1 MICKNQRDRYRNS
14 LAVQWLRL
22 GVSLP
27 WTRIRSLVGELRSHK
42 PCNAAKK
49 KKKKKERQKQLLSK
63 VFWSVIPIKMH
74 TGNVLGLDRGGA
86 CTTLGMH

>member
-49 KKKKKERQKQLLSK
+49 KKKKKGETET
-63 VFWSVIPIKMH
+63 VIVKGILECHPYKNAH
-74 TGNVLGLDRGGA
+74 GKCFGTR
-86 CTTLGMH
+86 